1 MHQSMGLT
9 SPFYQTTVGPSTSG
23 QQIAYASSALE
34 VLFYPR
40 STPEAAVQTLQ
51 DNTSGMCK
59 AWTPGLRWALV
70 WFGEERV
77 ENRKAKS

>member
-1 MHQSMGLT
+1 
-9 SPFYQTTVGPSTSG
+9 
-23 QQIAYASSALE
+23 
-34 VLFYPR
+34 
-40 STPEAAVQTLQ
+40 VQTLQ